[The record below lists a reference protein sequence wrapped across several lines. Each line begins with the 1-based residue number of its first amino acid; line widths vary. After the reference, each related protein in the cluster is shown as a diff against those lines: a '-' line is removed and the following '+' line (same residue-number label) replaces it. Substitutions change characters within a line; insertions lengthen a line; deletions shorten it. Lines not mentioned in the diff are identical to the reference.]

1 MKTNFSLSFKC
12 CEKTH
17 AFGFSLYVDIE
28 HFSDQWL
35 AKKVLVGW
43 DDRFL
48 IIILLIG
55 LSMVFSLPYIFIKK
69 LLLKLKWRKF
79 KKNNNWK
86 NYFIYLKS
94 KSKSKSKFRY
104 PNNGISSPSLY
115 KKTKTRN
122 LKINGFLNPLIS
134 NQAFK
139 IY

>member
-1 MKTNFSLSFKC
+1 
-12 CEKTH
+12 
-17 AFGFSLYVDIE
+17 
-28 HFSDQWL
+28 
-35 AKKVLVGW
+35 
-43 DDRFL
+43 
-48 IIILLIG
+48 
-55 LSMVFSLPYIFIKK
+55 MVFSLPHVFIKK
-69 LLLKLKWRKF
+69 LLLKLKCRKF

-134 NQAFK
+134 NQTFK